1 MEWSMNTGKTVFGQL
16 LEHFPYYELSKCVD
30 RYQGEYKVKTFS
42 CLSQFLAMAFAQL
55 TQRESLRDIE
65 TCLRAMQTK
74 LYHIGLRGTVS
85 RNTLANANSQRDWR
99 IYADF
104 ALTLITTARQLY
116 ANDDFGVQ
124 LKKMVYALDSTT
136 IDLCLTLFPWAKF
149 RKHKAAVKMHTLMD
163 LHGNIPSFI
172 SITSGAVHDVNIL
185 DSLPVEAGA
194 YYLLDRGYL
203 DFSRLHS
210 IHTSQAFFIT
220 RTKANFQF
228 RRLYSQPVKDS
239 LGIICDQT
247 VMLTGFYSLINYP
260 DRIRRIHFYDKES
273 QRHIT
278 FLTNNFSLAATTI
291 ARLFKCRW
299 QIELFFKWIK
309 QHLHIK
315 AFYGT
320 SINAVKTQLWI
331 AIATY
336 VLVAILKKRLN
347 IDAPLYNI
355 LQVLSVTLFE
365 KRPLLQVL
373 SEENVEIDKEHTCNQ
388 LNLFN

>member
-1 MEWSMNTGKTVFGQL
+1 MNSGKTVFAQL
-16 LEHFPYYELSKCVD
+16 LEHFPYYEFSKCVD
-30 RYQGEYKVKTFS
+30 RYQGEYKVKSFS

-65 TCLRAMQTK
+65 TCLRAMRSK
-74 LYHIGLRGTVS
+74 LYHIGFRGNVS
-85 RNTLANANSQRDWR
+85 RNTLANANTQRDWR

-104 ALTLITTARQLY
+104 ALSLIETARRLY
-116 ANDDFGVQ
+116 VNEDFGVQ

-136 IDLCLTLFPWAKF
+136 IDLCLSLFPWAKF
-149 RKHKAAVKMHTLMD
+149 RQHKAAVKMHTLLD

-172 SITSGAVHDVNIL
+172 WITSGAVHDVNIL

-203 DFSRLHS
+203 DYSRLYS

-220 RTKANFQF
+220 RTKSNFQF
-228 RRLYSQPVKDS
+228 RRLYSHPIKKS
-239 LGIICDQT
+239 LGILCDQT
-247 VMLTGFYSLINYP
+247 IVLTGFYASRDYP
-260 DRIRRIHFYDKES
+260 DKLRRIRYHDAKS
-273 QRHIT
+273 QRHLT

-320 SINAVKTQLWI
+320 SSNAVKTQLWI

-336 VLVAILKKRLN
+336 VMVAIIRKRLN

-355 LQVLSVTLFE
+355 LQILSVTLFE
-365 KRPLLQVL
+365 KSPLLQVL
-373 SEENVEIDKEHTCNQ
+373 SEGNTEVDKEQQRNQ
-388 LNLFN
+388 LNLFD

>member
-1 MEWSMNTGKTVFGQL
+1 MNTGKTVFGQL
-16 LEHFPYYELSKCVD
+16 LEHFPYYEFSKCVD

-42 CLSQFLAMAFAQL
+42 CLSQYLAMAFAQL

-65 TCLRAMQTK
+65 TCLRAMQSK
-74 LYHIGLRGTVS
+74 LYHIGFRGTIS

-136 IDLCLTLFPWAKF
+136 IDLCLSLFPWAKF

-172 SITSGAVHDVNIL
+172 SITSGAVHYVNIL

-203 DFSRLHS
+203 DFSRLHG
-210 IHTSQAFFIT
+210 IHLSQAFFIT

-228 RRLYSQPVKDS
+228 RRIYSQPVKKS

-247 VMLTGFYSLINYP
+247 VMLTGFYSAKNYP
-260 DRIRRIHFYDKES
+260 DRLRRIHFYDKES

-320 SINAVKTQLWI
+320 SLNAVKTQLWI

-336 VLVAILKKRLN
+336 VLVAILKKRLR

-373 SEENVEIDKEHTCNQ
+373 SEGNVEIDKEHNCNQ

>member
-1 MEWSMNTGKTVFGQL
+1 MNTGKTVFGQL
-16 LEHFPYYELSKCVD
+16 LEHFPYYEFSKCVD

-42 CLSQFLAMAFAQL
+42 CLSQYLAMAFAQL

-65 TCLRAMQTK
+65 TCLRAMQSK
-74 LYHIGLRGTVS
+74 LYHIGFRGTIS

-136 IDLCLTLFPWAKF
+136 IDLCLSLFPWAKF

-203 DFSRLHS
+203 DFSRLHG
-210 IHTSQAFFIT
+210 IHLSQAFFIT

-228 RRLYSQPVKDS
+228 RRIYSQPAKKS

-247 VMLTGFYSLINYP
+247 VMLTGFYSAKNYP
-260 DRIRRIHFYDKES
+260 DRLRRIHFYDKES

-320 SINAVKTQLWI
+320 SLNAVKTQLWI

-365 KRPLLQVL
+365 KQSLLQVL
-373 SEENVEIDKEHTCNQ
+373 SEGNIEIDKEHTCNQ

>member
-1 MEWSMNTGKTVFGQL
+1 MNTGKTVFAQL
-16 LEHFPYYELSKCVD
+16 LEHFPYYEFSKCVD
-30 RYQGEYKVKTFS
+30 RYQGEYKVKSFS

-65 TCLRAMQTK
+65 TCLRAMRSK
-74 LYHIGLRGTVS
+74 LYHIGFRGNVA
-85 RNTLANANSQRDWR
+85 RNTLANANSQRDWH

-104 ALTLITTARQLY
+104 ALSLINTARRLY
-116 ANDDFGVQ
+116 ANEDFGVQ

-136 IDLCLTLFPWAKF
+136 IDLCLSLFPWAKF
-149 RKHKAAVKMHTLMD
+149 RQHKAAVKMHTLLD

-172 SITSGAVHDVNIL
+172 WITSAAVHDVNIL
-185 DSLPVEAGA
+185 DLLPVEAGA

-203 DFSRLHS
+203 DYSRLYN

-220 RTKANFQF
+220 RTKSNFQF
-228 RRLYSQPVKDS
+228 RRVYSHPVKKS

-247 VMLTGFYSLINYP
+247 VVLTGFYATRDYP
-260 DRIRRIHFYDKES
+260 DKLRRIHYYDTAS
-273 QRHIT
+273 QRHLT

-320 SINAVKTQLWI
+320 STNAVKTQIWI
-331 AIATY
+331 AIAIY
-336 VLVAILKKRLN
+336 VMVAILRKRLN
-347 IDAPLYNI
+347 IDAPLYNV
-355 LQVLSVTLFE
+355 LQILSVTLFE
-365 KRPLLQVL
+365 KSPLLQVL
-373 SEENVEIDKEHTCNQ
+373 SEGNVDIDKEQHDNQ
-388 LNLFN
+388 LNLFD

>member
-1 MEWSMNTGKTVFGQL
+1 
-16 LEHFPYYELSKCVD
+16 
-30 RYQGEYKVKTFS
+30 
-42 CLSQFLAMAFAQL
+42 MAFAQL

-65 TCLRAMQTK
+65 TCLRAMQSK
-74 LYHIGLRGTVS
+74 LYHIGFRGTIS

-136 IDLCLTLFPWAKF
+136 IDLCLSLFPWAKF

-203 DFSRLHS
+203 DFSRLHG
-210 IHTSQAFFIT
+210 IHLSQAFFIT

-228 RRLYSQPVKDS
+228 RRIYSQPAKKS
-239 LGIICDQT
+239 LGILCDQT
-247 VMLTGFYSLINYP
+247 VMLTGFYSAKYYP
-260 DRIRRIHFYDKES
+260 DRLRRIHFYDKES

-320 SINAVKTQLWI
+320 SLNAVKTQLWI

-355 LQVLSVTLFE
+355 LQILSVTLFE
-365 KRPLLQVL
+365 KQPLLQVL
-373 SEENVEIDKEHTCNQ
+373 SEGNIEIDKEHTCNQ

>member
-1 MEWSMNTGKTVFGQL
+1 MNSGKTIFAQL
-16 LEHFPYYELSKCVD
+16 LEHFPYYEFSKCID

-65 TCLRAMQTK
+65 TCLRAMQSK
-74 LYHIGLRGTVS
+74 LYHIGFRGNIS

-99 IYADF
+99 IYSDF
-104 ALTLITTARQLY
+104 ALTLIATARQLY

-136 IDLCLTLFPWAKF
+136 IDLCLSLFPWAKF

-172 SITSGAVHDVNIL
+172 QITSGAVHDVNIL
-185 DSLPVEAGA
+185 DSLPIEAGA

-203 DFSRLHS
+203 DFSRLHN
-210 IHTSQAFFIT
+210 IHSSQAFFIT
-220 RTKANFQF
+220 RTKANSQF
-228 RRLYSQPVKDS
+228 RRIYSHSVKKS
-239 LGIICDQT
+239 LGIISDQT
-247 VMLTGFYSLINYP
+247 VMLTGFYSAKNYP
-260 DRIRRIHFYDKES
+260 DRLRRIHYYDKDS

-291 ARLFKCRW
+291 AKLFKCRW

-320 SINAVKTQLWI
+320 SFNAVKTQLWI

-336 VLVAILKKRLN
+336 VLVAILKKRMS
-347 IDAPLYNI
+347 IEASLYNI
-355 LQVLSVTLFE
+355 LQILSVTLFE

-373 SEENVEIDKEHTCNQ
+373 SEGNVEIDKEHICNQ

>member
-1 MEWSMNTGKTVFGQL
+1 MNTGKTVFGQL
-16 LEHFPYYELSKCVD
+16 LEHFPYYEFSKCVD
-30 RYQGEYKVKTFS
+30 RYQGEYKVKKFS
-42 CLSQFLAMAFAQL
+42 CLSQYLAMTFAQL

-65 TCLRAMQTK
+65 TCLRAMQSK
-74 LYHIGLRGTVS
+74 LYHIGFRGTIS

-124 LKKMVYALDSTT
+124 LKKMAYALDSTT
-136 IDLCLTLFPWAKF
+136 IDLCLSLFPWAKF
-149 RKHKAAVKMHTLMD
+149 REHKAAVKMHTLMD

-172 SITSGAVHDVNIL
+172 SITSGTVHDVNIL

-203 DFSRLHS
+203 DFSRLHG
-210 IHTSQAFFIT
+210 IHLSQAFFIT

-228 RRLYSQPVKDS
+228 RRIYSQPAKKS
-239 LGIICDQT
+239 LGILCDQT
-247 VMLTGFYSLINYP
+247 VMLTGFYSAKNYP
-260 DRIRRIHFYDKES
+260 DRLRRIHFYDKES

-320 SINAVKTQLWI
+320 SLNAVKTQLWI

-365 KRPLLQVL
+365 KQPLLQVL
-373 SEENVEIDKEHTCNQ
+373 SEGNIEIDKEHTCNQ

>member
-1 MEWSMNTGKTVFGQL
+1 MNSGKTVFAQL
-16 LEHFPYYELSKCVD
+16 LEHFPYYEFSKCVD
-30 RYQGEYKVKTFS
+30 RYQGEYKVKSFS

-65 TCLRAMQTK
+65 TCLRAMQSK
-74 LYHIGLRGTVS
+74 LYHIGFRGTIS
-85 RNTLANANSQRDWR
+85 RNTLANANLQRDWQ

-104 ALTLITTARQLY
+104 AMSLINVARHLY

-136 IDLCLTLFPWAKF
+136 IDLCLSLFSWAKF
-149 RKHKAAVKMHTLMD
+149 RKHKAAVKMHTLLD
-163 LHGNIPSFI
+163 LHGNIPSLI
-172 SITSGAVHDVNIL
+172 WITTGAVHDVNIL

-203 DFSRLHS
+203 DFSRLFH
-210 IHTSQAFFIT
+210 IHEARAFFIT

-228 RRLYSQPVKDS
+228 RRVYSAPVKKNY
-239 LGIICDQT
+239 GIICDQT
-247 VMLTGFYSLINYP
+247 VELTGFYAQQHYP
-260 DRIRRIHFYDKES
+260 ERLRRIRYHDSET
-273 QRHIT
+273 QMHLT

-291 ARLFKCRW
+291 ARLFRRRW

-320 SINAVKTQLWI
+320 SDNAVKTQIWI

-347 IDAPLYNI
+347 IEMSLYNI
-355 LQVLSVTLFE
+355 LQILSVTLFE
-365 KRPLLQVL
+365 KSPLLQVL
-373 SEENVEIDKEHTCNQ
+373 SERNADVDKEQTCNQ
-388 LNLFN
+388 LNLFD

>member
-1 MEWSMNTGKTVFGQL
+1 MNTGKTVFGQL
-16 LEHFPYYELSKCVD
+16 LEHFPYYEFSKCVD

-65 TCLRAMQTK
+65 TCLRAMQSK
-74 LYHIGLRGTVS
+74 LYHIGFRGTIS

-99 IYADF
+99 IYSDF
-104 ALTLITTARQLY
+104 ALTLISTARQLY

-136 IDLCLTLFPWAKF
+136 IDLCLSLFPWAKF

-172 SITSGAVHDVNIL
+172 QITSGAVHDVNIL
-185 DSLPVEAGA
+185 DSLPIEAGA

-210 IHTSQAFFIT
+210 IHSSQAFFIT
-220 RTKANFQF
+220 RTKANSQF
-228 RRLYSQPVKDS
+228 RRIYSHPVKKT
-239 LGIICDQT
+239 LGIISDQT
-247 VMLTGFYSLINYP
+247 VMLTGFYSAKNYP
-260 DRIRRIHFYDKES
+260 DRLRRIHYYDKDS

-291 ARLFKCRW
+291 AKLFKCRW

-320 SINAVKTQLWI
+320 SFNAVKTQLWI

-336 VLVAILKKRLN
+336 VLVAILKKRMS
-347 IDAPLYNI
+347 IDASLYSI
-355 LQVLSVTLFE
+355 LQILSVTLFE

-373 SEENVEIDKEHTCNQ
+373 SEGNVEIDKEQHCNQ

>member
-1 MEWSMNTGKTVFGQL
+1 MNTGKTVFGQL
-16 LEHFPYYELSKCVD
+16 LEHFPYYEFSKCVD

-42 CLSQFLAMAFAQL
+42 CLSQYLAMAFAQL

-65 TCLRAMQTK
+65 TCLRAMQSK
-74 LYHIGLRGTVS
+74 LYHIGFRGTIS

-136 IDLCLTLFPWAKF
+136 IDLCLSLFPWAKF

-172 SITSGAVHDVNIL
+172 SITSGAMHDVNIL

-203 DFSRLHS
+203 DFSRLHG
-210 IHTSQAFFIT
+210 IHLSQAFFIT

-228 RRLYSQPVKDS
+228 RRIYSQPAKKS

-247 VMLTGFYSLINYP
+247 VMLTGFYSAKNYP
-260 DRIRRIHFYDKES
+260 DRLRRIHFYDKES

-320 SINAVKTQLWI
+320 SLNAVKTQLWI

-365 KRPLLQVL
+365 KQPLLQVL
-373 SEENVEIDKEHTCNQ
+373 SEGNIEIDKEHTCNQ

>member
-1 MEWSMNTGKTVFGQL
+1 
-16 LEHFPYYELSKCVD
+16 
-30 RYQGEYKVKTFS
+30 
-42 CLSQFLAMAFAQL
+42 MAFAQL

-65 TCLRAMQTK
+65 TCLRAMQSK
-74 LYHIGLRGTVS
+74 LYHIGFRGTIS

-136 IDLCLTLFPWAKF
+136 IDLCLSLFPWAKF

-203 DFSRLHS
+203 DFSRLHG
-210 IHTSQAFFIT
+210 IHLSQAFFIT

-228 RRLYSQPVKDS
+228 RRIYSQPAKKS
-239 LGIICDQT
+239 FGIICDQT
-247 VMLTGFYSLINYP
+247 VMLTGFYSALNYP
-260 DRIRRIHFYDKES
+260 DRLRRIHFYDKES

-320 SINAVKTQLWI
+320 SLNAVKTQLWI

-365 KRPLLQVL
+365 KQPLLQVL
-373 SEENVEIDKEHTCNQ
+373 SEGNIEIDKEHTCNQ

>member
-1 MEWSMNTGKTVFGQL
+1 MNTGKTVFGQL
-16 LEHFPYYELSKCVD
+16 LEHFPYYEFSKCVD

-65 TCLRAMQTK
+65 TCLRAMQSK
-74 LYHIGLRGTVS
+74 LYHIGFRGNIS

-99 IYADF
+99 IYSDF

-136 IDLCLTLFPWAKF
+136 IDLCLSLFPWAKF

-172 SITSGAVHDVNIL
+172 QITSGAVHDVNIL

-210 IHTSQAFFIT
+210 IHSSQAFFIT
-220 RTKANFQF
+220 RTKANSQL
-228 RRLYSQPVKDS
+228 RRVYSHPVKKS
-239 LGIICDQT
+239 LGIISDQT
-247 VMLTGFYSLINYP
+247 VMLIGFYSAKKYP
-260 DRIRRIHFYDKES
+260 DRLRRIHYYDKDS
-273 QRHIT
+273 QRHII

-320 SINAVKTQLWI
+320 SFNAVKTQLWI
-331 AIATY
+331 GIATY
-336 VLVAILKKRLN
+336 VLVAILKKRMS

-365 KRPLLQVL
+365 KQPLLQVL
-373 SEENVEIDKEHTCNQ
+373 SERNVEIDKEQHCNQ

>member
-1 MEWSMNTGKTVFGQL
+1 MNAGKTVFAQL
-16 LEHFPYYELSKCVD
+16 LEHFPLYEFSKCVT
-30 RYQGEYKVKTFS
+30 RYQGEYKVKSFS
-42 CLSQFLAMAFAQL
+42 CLDQFLAMAFAQL

-85 RNTLANANSQRDWR
+85 RNTLSNANTQRDWR

-104 ALTLITTARQLY
+104 ALSLIGVARSLY

-136 IDLCLTLFPWAKF
+136 IDLCLSLFSWAKF
-149 RKHKAAVKMHTLMD
+149 RKHKAAVKMHTLLD

-172 SITSGAVHDVNIL
+172 WITCGAVHDVNIL
-185 DSLPVEAGA
+185 DSLAVEAGA

-203 DFSRLHS
+203 DFSRLFH
-210 IHTSQAFFIT
+210 IHEARAFFIT

-228 RRLYSQPVKDS
+228 RRVYSAPVKRNY
-239 LGIICDQT
+239 GIICDQT
-247 VMLTGFYSLINYP
+247 VELTGFYAQQHYP
-260 DRIRRIHFYDKES
+260 ERLRRIRYHDSET
-273 QRHIT
+273 QMHLT

-291 ARLFKCRW
+291 ARLFRRRW

-320 SINAVKTQLWI
+320 SDNAVKTQIWI

-347 IDAPLYNI
+347 IEMSLYNI
-355 LQVLSVTLFE
+355 LQILSVTLFE
-365 KRPLLQVL
+365 KSPLLQVL
-373 SEENVEIDKEHTCNQ
+373 SERNADIDKEQTCNQ
-388 LNLFN
+388 LNLFD

>member
-1 MEWSMNTGKTVFGQL
+1 MNTGKTVFGQL
-16 LEHFPYYELSKCVD
+16 LEHFPYYEFSKCVD

-42 CLSQFLAMAFAQL
+42 CLSQYLAMAFAQL

-65 TCLRAMQTK
+65 TCLRAMQSK
-74 LYHIGLRGTVS
+74 LYHIGFRGTIS

-136 IDLCLTLFPWAKF
+136 IDLCLSLFPWAKF

-203 DFSRLHS
+203 DFSRLHG
-210 IHTSQAFFIT
+210 IHLSQAFFIT

-228 RRLYSQPVKDS
+228 RRIYSQPAKKS

-247 VMLTGFYSLINYP
+247 VMLTGFYSAKNYP
-260 DRIRRIHFYDKES
+260 DRLRRIHFYDKEA

-320 SINAVKTQLWI
+320 SLNAVKTQLWI

-336 VLVAILKKRLN
+336 VLAAILKKRLN

-365 KRPLLQVL
+365 KQPLLQVL
-373 SEENVEIDKEHTCNQ
+373 SEGISKLTKNTLVIN
-388 LNLFN
+388 